1 MKHLKPMVTWGS
13 PILRNPRGINGT
25 GWFRICW
32 FSYLPGNDG
41 VGSVKI
47 NEKLVGN
54 SACLVQVAQSPDF
67 PQTAFMP
74 CANPTLWDG
83 SRNTPMASCYCSWLG
98 VWLSETS
105 FCGLRRG
112 LPLRPTPVTQL
123 EVIGPFC
130 TCFTHGNL
138 HSYAKWPV

>member
-1 MKHLKPMVTWGS
+1 MGLAGFECVDFPTYLEMMDQD
-13 PILRNPRGINGT
+13 
-25 GWFRICW
+25 RII
-32 FSYLPGNDG
+32 FG
-41 VGSVKI
+41 VGSVEI

-105 FCGLRRG
+105 FCGLRKG
-112 LPLRPTPVTQL
+112 LPKRDPHRITARGDRT
-123 EVIGPFC
+123 F
-130 TCFTHGNL
+130 L
-138 HSYAKWPV
+138 HMFYPW